1 MSLPKRIHFIGIGG
15 IGMSGLARMFLRA
28 GCIVSG
34 SDRALGRPEKEQ
46 LFQSLRAAGAD
57 LFLQDGSAFDAGQPD
72 ALAYSTAIES
82 DNPDL
87 LRAAP
92 SVRRLHRS
100 HALAIALDSLDKRV
114 RTIAVTGTC
123 GKTSVSAWLADALYE
138 LGEDPG
144 MLCGGFV
151 KKFRSERNAGN
162 WRDGNG
168 AEFVLEADESDKS
181 LLNYTPEIAVI
192 LNIGTDHF
200 SREELAGAFR
210 SFANSAKFGA
220 VLSLEAY
227 QEIGPTTLS
236 VPRIELFSVDP
247 NAPDEENGHPV
258 LKLNSYRIEHGCA
271 RCVFS
276 SLPEL
281 RLPAPGLHNAANA
294 LAVLASLRL
303 LGFSAERA
311 LPAVEAFQGVA
322 RRFDIAGRLPCG
334 AVVVDDYAHNVEKII
349 SCLEAAHE
357 LADETGGRILAV
369 FQPHGFAPLRFMRE
383 KLFEALERALGDED
397 RFAMLPVYYAGGT
410 AAFSPTSDEVVE
422 SWKAKASNPDR
433 YRLFPDRRACDEWLK
448 SNARPRDFILIMG
461 ARDDSLS
468 IWARKI
474 ANET

>member
-28 GCIVSG
+28 GCAVSG

-46 LFQSLRAAGAD
+46 LFQSLRAAGAS
-57 LFLQDGSAFDAGQPD
+57 LFPQDGSAFDAGQPD
-72 ALAYSTAIES
+72 ALVYSTAIES

-92 SVRRLHRS
+92 TVRRLHRS
-100 HALAIALDSLDKRV
+100 QALAIALDSLDGRV

-138 LGEDPG
+138 LGENPG

-151 KKFRSERNAGN
+151 KKFRTGRNAGN

-181 LLNYTPEIAVI
+181 LLNYAPEIALI

-200 SREELAGAFR
+200 SREELADAFR
-210 SFANSAKFGA
+210 AFANSARFGA
-220 VLSLEAY
+220 VLSWEAY
-227 QEIGPTTLS
+227 REIGPDTLS
-236 VPRIELFSVDP
+236 VPRLELFSVDP
-247 NAPDEENGHPV
+247 NAPDEENGRPV
-258 LKLNSYRIEHGCA
+258 LKLKTYRIEHGRA
-271 RCVFS
+271 RCVFG

-294 LAVLASLRL
+294 LAVLSALRL
-303 LGFSAERA
+303 LGIPSKRA

-322 RRFDIAGRLPCG
+322 RRFDVAGRLPCG
-334 AVVVDDYAHNVEKII
+334 AVVVDDYAHNVEKIL

-357 LADETGGRILAV
+357 LADETGGRIFAV
-369 FQPHGFAPLRFMRE
+369 FQPHGFAPLRFMRD
-383 KLFEALERALGDED
+383 KLFDALERSLRNGD

-422 SWKAKASNPDR
+422 SWKRKTSNPDR
-433 YRLFPDRRACDEWLK
+433 YRVFPGRAACEEWLK
-448 SNARPRDFILIMG
+448 SDARSGDFVLIMG

-468 IWARKI
+468 IWAKKI